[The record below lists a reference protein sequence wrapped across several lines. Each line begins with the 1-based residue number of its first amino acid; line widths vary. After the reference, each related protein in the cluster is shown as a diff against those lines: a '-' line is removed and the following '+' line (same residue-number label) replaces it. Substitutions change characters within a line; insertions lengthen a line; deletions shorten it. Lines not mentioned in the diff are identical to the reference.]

1 MSRKYLELESEKILS
16 VRDLEV
22 KFYTYAG
29 VVHAVSG
36 VSFDVYENEVVALVG
51 ETGCGKTVTTRAITR
66 LIDPP
71 GHIAKGQVLFRR
83 RNGSVVDL
91 LRIDEKEL
99 RAVRG
104 DEIAYIFQDP
114 TSALNPL
121 FTAGEHIVE
130 TIVAHK
136 NTNRKLARLEAINLL
151 KQVLIPHPSVRV
163 KSYPH
168 ELSGGMRQRVV
179 IATAIANKPRLLIA
193 DEPTTNLDVTVQAQ
207 ILDLLANL
215 KKQYSMSVI
224 LITHNLGIVAEIADR
239 VYVMYAGKIIE
250 SANVFELF
258 EKPTH
263 PYTRG
268 LLNALPDP
276 VKKVEKLEYIPGTV
290 PSLINPPPGCRFHPR
305 CRFARSIC
313 REEEPPMVEIEPSHY
328 VACWLYAKR

>member
-1 MSRKYLELESEKILS
+1 
-16 VRDLEV
+16 
-22 KFYTYAG
+22 
-29 VVHAVSG
+29 
-36 VSFDVYENEVVALVG
+36 
-51 ETGCGKTVTTRAITR
+51 
-66 LIDPP
+66 
-71 GHIAKGQVLFRR
+71 
-83 RNGSVVDL
+83 
-91 LRIDEKEL
+91 
-99 RAVRG
+99 
-104 DEIAYIFQDP
+104 
-114 TSALNPL
+114 
-121 FTAGEHIVE
+121 
-130 TIVAHK
+130 
-136 NTNRKLARLEAINLL
+136 
-151 KQVLIPHPSVRV
+151 
-163 KSYPH
+163 
-168 ELSGGMRQRVV
+168 MRQRVV

>member
-1 MSRKYLELESEKILS
+1 MSKKYLELEPEKILS
-16 VRDLEV
+16 VKDLEV

-66 LIDPP
+66 LIYPP
-71 GHIAKGQVLFRR
+71 GHIARGQAIFRR
-83 RNGSVVDL
+83 RNGTVIDL
-91 LRIDEKEL
+91 LSISEKEL
-99 RAVRG
+99 RDIRG
-104 DEIAYIFQDP
+104 NEIAYIFQDP

-130 TIVAHK
+130 TIVAHSS
-136 NTNRKLARLEAINLL
+136 TNRKLARNEAIRLL
-151 KQVLIPHPSVRV
+151 KQVLIPHPSLRV
-163 KSYPH
+163 KTYPH

-179 IATAIANKPRLLIA
+179 IATAIANKPRLLVA

-207 ILDLLANL
+207 ILDLLSEL
-215 KKQYSMSVI
+215 KKQYSMSII

-239 VYVMYAGKIIE
+239 VYVMYAGKIVE

-258 EKPTH
+258 EKPMH

-268 LLNALPDP
+268 LLHALPDP
-276 VKKVEKLEYIPGTV
+276 VRRIEKLEYIPGTV

-305 CRFARSIC
+305 CKFAKRVC
-313 REEEPPMVEIEPSHY
+313 REEPPMVEVEPGHY